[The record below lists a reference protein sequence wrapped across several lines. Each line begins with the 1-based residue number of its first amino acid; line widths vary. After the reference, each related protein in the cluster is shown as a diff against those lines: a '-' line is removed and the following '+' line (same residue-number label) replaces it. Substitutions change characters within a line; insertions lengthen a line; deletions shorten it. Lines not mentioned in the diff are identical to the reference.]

1 MIDSYYIPEVKEA
14 IDRWAN
20 EIRESIDEEVLN
32 KLIKE
37 CKKMETIEGNVTIA
51 KQEYA
56 RLLVSEMTLNRLE
69 MGGVDNWEWY
79 GESLNP
85 DDEPNIDEAEETI
98 ITHVKGLTDE
108 DRWYLLW
115 AYKEDVPTGCR

>member
-108 DRWYLLW
+108 DR
-115 AYKEDVPTGCR
+115 